1 MLPLAQADLATPITS
16 LKVGS
21 YTSCPRTELIR
32 STIELRNK
40 SNAWISSLQDAA
52 TDLIDSASDGI
63 KSVSSRIPE
72 VKLPD
77 IETPQFLKDLFASMG
92 DGEQSRENGSQG
104 QSSTRRPPEEN
115 AAIAALIAATLSS
128 PSDSK
133 ASDESDGNGFD
144 ARQNGLMH
152 LTRKLIEIRSMLL
165 SIDQSDALKLPSIVV
180 IGSQSSGKSSVLE
193 AIVGHE
199 FLPK

>member
-1 MLPLAQADLATPITS
+1 MPITS
-16 LKVGS
+16 LKVSSHTS
-21 YTSCPRTELIR
+21 YAHVAFIWSI
-32 STIELRNK
+32 IALRNK
-40 SNAWISSLQDAA
+40 STAWISSLQDAA

-63 KSVSSRIPE
+63 QSISSRIPE

-77 IETPQFLKDLFASMG
+77 IETPQFLKDLFASMEN
-92 DGEQSRENGSQG
+92 GEKSQESGSQG
-104 QSSTRRPPEEN
+104 ESSTRRPPEEN
-115 AAIAALIAATLSS
+115 TAIAALIAATLSS

-133 ASDESDGNGFD
+133 SSDESNESGFD

-165 SIDQSDALKLPSIVV
+165 GIDQSDALKLPSIVV